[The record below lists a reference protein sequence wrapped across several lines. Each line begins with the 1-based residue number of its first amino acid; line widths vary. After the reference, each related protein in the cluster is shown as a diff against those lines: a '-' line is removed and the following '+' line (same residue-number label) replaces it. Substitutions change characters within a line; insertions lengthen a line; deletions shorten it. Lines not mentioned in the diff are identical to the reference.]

1 MKGIKIEIVKFNIA
15 TKVYEN
21 GAWMG
26 KEVERKYKIN
36 WANNYAGVYNEDGF
50 FVDDIELDGL
60 KGKEERMEH
69 VVNILKSW
77 K

>member
-1 MKGIKIEIVKFNIA
+1 MTNVKFNIV

-21 GAWMG
+21 GAWVE
-26 KEVERKYKIN
+26 KEVTRKYKID
-36 WANNYAGVYNEDGF
+36 WAKNYAGVYNEDGF
-50 FVDDIELDGL
+50 FVDDIALDGL
-60 KGKEERMEH
+60 KEKEKEEH

>member
-1 MKGIKIEIVKFNIA
+1 MTNVKFDIA

-21 GAWMG
+21 GVWVE
-26 KEVERKYKIN
+26 KEVTRKYKID
-36 WANNYAGVYNEDGF
+36 WVNNYAGVYNEYGF
-50 FVDDIELDGL
+50 FVDDIALDGL
-60 KGKEERMEH
+60 KGKEERMGH